1 MRRPYNPIDVLP
13 LAALLYGCYKIVW
26 YTVKMLKF
34 ARFAKELAKK
44 ELPLN
49 NSVELLVLYFKKGL
63 PDFIVNHEDKKTR
76 FQFHHLCQHTVA
88 GILKKLAHAF
98 LSKIGEQVKFSIKKA

>member
-34 ARFAKELAKK
+34 ARFAKEPAKK

-49 NSVELLVLYFKKGL
+49 NSVELLVLYLEKKGCL
-63 PDFIVNHEDKKTR
+63 I
-76 FQFHHLCQHTVA
+76 
-88 GILKKLAHAF
+88 I
-98 LSKIGEQVKFSIKKA
+98 S